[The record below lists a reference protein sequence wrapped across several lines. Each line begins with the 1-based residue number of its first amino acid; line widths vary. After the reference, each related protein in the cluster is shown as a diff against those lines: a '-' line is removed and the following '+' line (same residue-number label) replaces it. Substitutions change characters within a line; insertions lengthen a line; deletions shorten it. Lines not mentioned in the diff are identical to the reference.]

1 MAKSKRTPRAKNKIA
16 GAQDGELVKIDEDHL
31 GAFVEAPQSEQRV
44 RVVAVTRSTLFTA
57 EFEAVIEIIATE
69 RVYRAMLDGLKRR
82 LLTATPPLL
91 IESPEAFE

>member
-16 GAQDGELVKIDEDHL
+16 GAQAGELIKVEPDR
-31 GAFVEAPQSEQRV
+31 FVDAPQAEQRV
-44 RVVAVTRSTLFTA
+44 RVVARSTLFTA
-57 EFEAVIEIIATE
+57 ELEAVIEIIATE

>member
-16 GAQDGELVKIDEDHL
+16 DAQAGELIK
-31 GAFVEAPQSEQRV
+31 VEADHFADAPRAEQRA
-44 RVVAVTRSTLFTA
+44 RVVAVARSTLFTA

-91 IESPEAFE
+91 IESPDAFE